1 MWQESRAIGG
11 RNNQRCPWR
20 KKFEK
25 LWSDP
30 TSYTDEGGL
39 TQRQVSD
46 LFRITCLFSDRER
59 TWILS
64 APGSVQV
71 IIKAEK
77 LHQLRPGSESS
88 QSQALQSCWK
98 ERDMCSVALRP
109 GAGPDLIRPRA
120 TASHYENKDR
130 VNMGANALSQDV
142 KTTPPLLSPSHRA
155 KQHHIQDKCKSTRPC
170 SHSPMRHAAP
180 RPSMSTQRGPS
191 HLLSQMCSLGWW
203 STAGCTSPPP
213 RSLCGH
219 LHKWRQEASPG
230 VRYTITLSQ
239 KDERSQRT

>member
-1 MWQESRAIGG
+1 MGGGKALQEVWATQERELARASNHRVGAAAGTHAIRPLWWPWTWGEMDISVVKTKVGWIQFLTGQFLKIITYSIWQESRAIGR

-30 TSYTDEGGL
+30 TSYTDEGVL

-109 GAGPDLIRPRA
+109 RAGPDLIRPWA
-120 TASHYENKDR
+120 TAPHYKNKER
-130 VNMGANALSQDV
+130 VKMGANGTVS
-142 KTTPPLLSPSHRA
+142 R
-155 KQHHIQDKCKSTRPC
+155 C
-170 SHSPMRHAAP
+170 
-180 RPSMSTQRGPS
+180 
-191 HLLSQMCSLGWW
+191 
-203 STAGCTSPPP
+203 
-213 RSLCGH
+213 
-219 LHKWRQEASPG
+219 
-230 VRYTITLSQ
+230 
-239 KDERSQRT
+239 